1 MDRYSLRAAVR
12 LAPLV
17 DIVMTMDQINAGGSR
32 RPDGLGL
39 GALGLGWV
47 TNNEFGKMTSSASS
61 VTGLRTDE
69 HLPSAHFFIRR
80 HQDDE

>member
-39 GALGLGWV
+39 GVG
-47 TNNEFGKMTSSASS
+47 NEFGKMTSSASQPS
-61 VTGLRTDE
+61 QLMCKCTGSRVPD
-69 HLPSAHFFIRR
+69 
-80 HQDDE
+80 

>member
-47 TNNEFGKMTSSASS
+47 TNDEFGKMTSSASS
-61 VTGLRTDE
+61 VSYRTEDRRTSPIRSFF
-69 HLPSAHFFIRR
+69 HSPPSR
-80 HQDDE
+80 